1 MFNELEHLR
10 PMHAGK
16 KLAREA
22 LSAVALAAV
31 ALTTAGLANGQQ
43 KRSSSAK
50 TTTPVRFESG
60 KSAVVP
66 FTFEYNMIVLQVRVN
81 NSRPMK
87 FLFDTGAGMSAL
99 NVSKA
104 QGLNLRKADS
114 LDANGVGGK
123 VQGYLAKGASLSV
136 AGVTVYNQPMA
147 ILPLDFP
154 CEAAEIAGIIGY
166 DFINSFV
173 VQIDYDTRTLTFF
186 DPSRYEYSGRGD
198 LIPLT
203 ISGNTPRLRAQLS
216 VPNGPT
222 IEGLFELDTGSD
234 GVLRINSPFVKKH
247 ALLQP
252 LPKQFDSAH
261 RGVGGEIKTVDVRM
275 RDLQLGRYVI
285 PDLLVALARDN
296 EALLAEDANDG
307 PLGNEI
313 LRRFR
318 IVLDYSRRRM
328 MLEPNA
334 HLADPIEAGM
344 SGIDFDPEDC
354 RPFKVKKVLENS
366 PAAEAGIKVG
376 DEIVTLDGRPFK
388 EIPSFEMEK
397 LLSKNGAEYSV
408 TLSRAGK
415 EMVVRIKLR
424 RLL

>member
-1 MFNELEHLR
+1 MFKVLQHPSPMR
-10 PMHAGK
+10 PGK
-16 KLAREA
+16 KLTRMI
-22 LSAVALAAV
+22 LSTVALATV
-31 ALTTAGLANGQQ
+31 ALTSPNLAGGQQ

-50 TTTPVRFESG
+50 TTAPRFESG
-60 KSAVVP
+60 KGAVVP
-66 FTFEYNMIVLQVRVN
+66 FTFEFNIIVLQVRVN

-87 FLFDTGAGMSAL
+87 FLFDTGAGISAL

-104 QGLNLRKADS
+104 RGLNLKKADS
-114 LDANGVGGK
+114 LDAKGVGGA

-136 AGVTVYNQPMA
+136 AGVTVYNQPLA
-147 ILPLDFP
+147 ILPLGFP
-154 CEAAEIAGIIGY
+154 CEAADIAGIIGY
-166 DFINSFV
+166 DFIKSFV
-173 VQIDYDTRTLTFF
+173 VEIDYDAKTLTLS
-186 DPSRYEYSGRGD
+186 DPLRYEYSGRGD
-198 LIPLT
+198 LIPLI
-203 ISGNTPRLRAQLS
+203 ISGNTPRIRAQLRM
-216 VPNGPT
+216 PNGPT
-222 IEGLFELDTGSD
+222 LEGLFELDTGSD

-247 ALLQP
+247 SLLQS

-275 RDLQLGRYVI
+275 RDFQLGRYVI
-285 PDLLVALARDN
+285 PDLLVTLARDN
-296 EALLAEDANDG
+296 EGLLSEDANDG

-328 MLEPNA
+328 MLEPNQ
-334 HLADPIEAGM
+334 HLGDPIETGM
-344 SGIDFDPEDC
+344 SGIDFGSEDC

-366 PAAEAGIKVG
+366 PAAEAGIQTG
-376 DEIVTLDGRPFK
+376 DEIVALDGRPFK

-397 LLSKNGAEYSV
+397 LLSKNGAEYSL

-415 EMVVRIKLR
+415 ELVVRIKLR

>member
-1 MFNELEHLR
+1 MY
-10 PMHAGK
+10 PGK
-16 KLAREA
+16 KLTREV

-31 ALTTAGLANGQQ
+31 ALTTPHLAGGRQ
-43 KRSSSAK
+43 KRSSPAK
-50 TTTPVRFESG
+50 TTTPARFESG
-60 KSAVVP
+60 TGGIVP
-66 FTFEYNMIVLQVRVN
+66 FTFEYNEIVLQVRVN
-81 NSRPMK
+81 NSQPMK
-87 FLFDTGAGMSAL
+87 FLFDTGAGISVL
-99 NVSKA
+99 KVSKA
-104 QGLNLRKADS
+104 GGLNLKKADS
-114 LDANGVGGK
+114 LDASGVGGK
-123 VQGYLAKGASLSV
+123 VLGYLAKGASLSV
-136 AGVTVYNQPMA
+136 AGVTVYNQPLA

-154 CEAAEIAGIIGY
+154 CEAADVAGIIGY

-173 VQIDYDTRTLTFF
+173 VEIDYDAKTLTLS
-186 DPSRYEYSGRGD
+186 DPLRYEYSGHGD

-203 ISGNTPRLRAQLS
+203 ISGNTPRIRAQLRM
-216 VPNGPT
+216 PNGPT
-222 IEGLFELDTGSD
+222 LEGLFELDTGSD

-247 ALLQP
+247 SLLQS

-275 RDLQLGRYVI
+275 RDFQLGRYVI
-285 PDLLVALARDN
+285 PDLLVTLARDN
-296 EALLAEDANDG
+296 EGLLSEDANDG

-328 MLEPNA
+328 MLEPNQ
-334 HLADPIEAGM
+334 HLGDPIETGM
-344 SGIDFDPEDC
+344 SGIDFGSEDC

-366 PAAEAGIKVG
+366 PAAEAGIQTG
-376 DEIVTLDGRPFK
+376 DEIVALDGRPFK

-397 LLSKNGAEYSV
+397 LLSKNGAEYSL

-415 EMVVRIKLR
+415 ELVVRIKLR